1 MSSTSCLSVSLLAA
15 SFFSLAACATTAAP
29 EAKTSVEPPP
39 ITLDPAPKSEV
50 NAEPAKDT
58 DRLAEPVVKGDP
70 TDPVSDKNRGFGP
83 YDKLEAVCGAA
94 NERCR
99 MSPPVSLT
107 GSPTITRLATFEE
120 QPMDGQTHLAFETKE
135 GWFISEVP
143 DGQPFGGGLSHHT
156 PAGTYFKL
164 ETAQPDGDGVVL
176 LRRFGQSSFIPGH
189 GNSGSHSYEETV
201 RLKCSIVSGRVA
213 CGEGKKVFT
222 RSCSGGTC
230 TQTGAEPKK

>member
-1 MSSTSCLSVSLLAA
+1 MSSTFAPSVSLLAA
-15 SFFSLAACATTAAP
+15 LFSLAACATAAAP
-29 EAKTSVEPPP
+29 KTSAKP
-39 ITLDPAPKSEV
+39 DPVTPDSVSKPDV
-50 NAEPAKDT
+50 KAEPAKDT
-58 DRLAEPVVKGDP
+58 DTLAEPVVKADP
-70 TDPVSDKNRGFGP
+70 ADPVSDKNRGFGP
-83 YDKLEAVCGAA
+83 YDTLEAVCGTA

-99 MSPPVSLT
+99 MSEPVTLT
-107 GSPTITRLATFEE
+107 GSPAITRLATFVE

-164 ETAQPDGDGVVL
+164 DAAMPDGGEVIL
-176 LRRFGQSSFIPGH
+176 LRRYGQSSFIPGN
-189 GNSGSHSYEETV
+189 GNMGSHSFEETV

-213 CGEGKKVFT
+213 CGEGKKVFS

-230 TQTGAEPKK
+230 TQTGVEPKQ